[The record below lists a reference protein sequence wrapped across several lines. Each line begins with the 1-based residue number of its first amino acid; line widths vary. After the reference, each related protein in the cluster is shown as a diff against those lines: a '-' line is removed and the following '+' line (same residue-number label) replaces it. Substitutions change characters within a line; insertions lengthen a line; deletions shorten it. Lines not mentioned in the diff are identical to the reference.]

1 MSAVN
6 RILDKAL
13 RGERLNLEDTVTL
26 LRVMRLRRL
35 ATRRM

>member
-26 LRVMRLRRL
+26 LKVMRLRKL
-35 ATRRM
+35 VMRRM